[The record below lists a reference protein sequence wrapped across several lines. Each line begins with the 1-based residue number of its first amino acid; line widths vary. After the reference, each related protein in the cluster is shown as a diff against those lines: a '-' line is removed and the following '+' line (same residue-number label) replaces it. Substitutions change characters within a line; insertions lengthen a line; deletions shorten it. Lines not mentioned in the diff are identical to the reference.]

1 MAGSGI
7 NLGNAYVSVSGSF
20 DGLGKGIAK
29 QLGAATSSGG
39 KQITSGLGGAF
50 KTVGKIGA
58 GAIGVAAGALSGI
71 AAKGGIN
78 RALQIENAQAKLT
91 GLGHSAKDTSA
102 IMADALKSVKGTAYG
117 LGDAATVAAQLSAA
131 GVKSGTEMQQNL
143 KAVADTAAISGRSL
157 SDIGTIFGSV
167 AARGKLQGDDM
178 LQLMSS
184 GVPVLQLLS
193 KQTGKSSAEISA
205 MVSKGQIDFATFSK
219 AMEAGMGGAAQAS
232 GKTFT
237 GALDNV
243 KAALGRLG
251 ANAATPVL
259 ASLKDVFNASI
270 PAIDGFNTALTPAF
284 KALDSGLSKVTPAI
298 TAGIG
303 KLPAAFTTVSKKV
316 TDLKASF
323 SGMGAGMSAGLVG
336 ALVPLAG
343 LLPKLAGGLP
353 LVGGKLAGLLGPLK
367 MLTGP
372 VGIVAGLF
380 VSAAATSSTFR
391 ASIGTLLSTVGASIT
406 TMGKTLMPVV
416 QNLATTLM
424 PVLQTVFQSLVSV
437 VTRLV
442 VAFTPLIAAI
452 FPLLGRLIASLMPAI
467 TSIVTVLG
475 AALVGI
481 ISRTMPLITTAIQA
495 LIPILIQ
502 VVSAILP
509 VAVSLIN
516 ALVPVFSALIGAI
529 APLIPQLVGALLP
542 VLVSLVQTV
551 LPVVVML
558 LRALAPV
565 FTALI
570 VAIAPIIPQLIGAL
584 MPVFMQL
591 VTSLL
596 PPILSLI
603 RALAPVFVML
613 VAAIAP
619 LIPQLVSALLPVILQ
634 LVRMALPPLTMGIRQ
649 VGTWFT
655 FLVNNV
661 LIPYVLPILRVLI
674 RVIASVVSTVISM
687 VGAVVSWFV
696 NFKTNAM
703 KPISDL
709 WAGIKRKFSDGKAS
723 VQRLAG
729 NMRDSVMRVFSD
741 FKKKAGDIFGKIVDV
756 IGKAWDG
763 IKNVVKAPIR
773 FVVNTVINDGIV
785 SAIRKIQG
793 FFGVKGKNQLQ
804 RLSLPKGFRA
814 GGPTGNVGVNDV
826 AGVVHGREFV
836 MDAKT
841 TRRAGGAAGM
851 EAIRRAVNSGAMPGF
866 KSGGY
871 VGGSGRLTALASS
884 RINAAAQSLGW
895 ILQMAQLGWRPH
907 TSYSGTSH
915 QGDAVDVSGP
925 AGGTRLWSIRDALRR
940 QNWAAWVRG
949 PKQNYSWHVHA
960 IPLAGA
966 GTAAGSA
973 LYQRQAYAAGGDG
986 LHGMSTPDVYA
997 KPSGSGG
1004 SWLSQAVSAVVS
1016 FADQMKD
1023 KAKSVFGAINPM
1035 EFIKSKFK
1043 SLSDS
1048 AAKGIGGGGWGATL
1062 AKLPMT
1068 LMGNAVSWA
1077 RGKWDSF
1084 IKAGDQSGTPGKSG
1098 NAESWRS
1105 MVAQA
1110 LKITGI
1116 GGGKSDEDKWL
1127 RQIMSESSG
1136 NPNLIQ
1142 SSALR
1147 DINVRNGDPARGL
1160 VQVPGV
1166 TWADF
1171 GKDQGPFLS
1180 NWMNPLK
1187 NLIVGMR
1194 AAFAQ
1199 HGGARWRNVI
1209 GFGHGYAGG
1218 TSFVPFDMLSPV
1230 GERGMELI
1238 AGPQVRA
1245 LQRGSQVL
1253 SNADTR
1259 ALLGGSSGPMRVT
1272 GQLDITEDGKA
1283 TLYGWMVD
1291 AMEDRE
1297 SMMARIGA

>member
-1 MAGSGI
+1 
-7 NLGNAYVSVSGSF
+7 
-20 DGLGKGIAK
+20 
-29 QLGAATSSGG
+29 
-39 KQITSGLGGAF
+39 
-50 KTVGKIGA
+50 
-58 GAIGVAAGALSGI
+58 
-71 AAKGGIN
+71 
-78 RALQIENAQAKLT
+78 
-91 GLGHSAKDTSA
+91 
-102 IMADALKSVKGTAYG
+102 
-117 LGDAATVAAQLSAA
+117 
-131 GVKSGTEMQQNL
+131 
-143 KAVADTAAISGRSL
+143 
-157 SDIGTIFGSV
+157 
-167 AARGKLQGDDM
+167 
-178 LQLMSS
+178 
-184 GVPVLQLLS
+184 
-193 KQTGKSSAEISA
+193 
-205 MVSKGQIDFATFSK
+205 
-219 AMEAGMGGAAQAS
+219 
-232 GKTFT
+232 
-237 GALDNV
+237 
-243 KAALGRLG
+243 
-251 ANAATPVL
+251 
-259 ASLKDVFNASI
+259 
-270 PAIDGFNTALTPAF
+270 
-284 KALDSGLSKVTPAI
+284 
-298 TAGIG
+298 
-303 KLPAAFTTVSKKV
+303 
-316 TDLKASF
+316 
-323 SGMGAGMSAGLVG
+323 
-336 ALVPLAG
+336 
-343 LLPKLAGGLP
+343 
-353 LVGGKLAGLLGPLK
+353 
-367 MLTGP
+367 
-372 VGIVAGLF
+372 
-380 VSAAATSSTFR
+380 
-391 ASIGTLLSTVGASIT
+391 
-406 TMGKTLMPVV
+406 
-416 QNLATTLM
+416 
-424 PVLQTVFQSLVSV
+424 
-437 VTRLV
+437 
-442 VAFTPLIAAI
+442 
-452 FPLLGRLIASLMPAI
+452 
-467 TSIVTVLG
+467 
-475 AALVGI
+475 
-481 ISRTMPLITTAIQA
+481 
-495 LIPILIQ
+495 
-502 VVSAILP
+502 
-509 VAVSLIN
+509 
-516 ALVPVFSALIGAI
+516 
-529 APLIPQLVGALLP
+529 
-542 VLVSLVQTV
+542 
-551 LPVVVML
+551 
-558 LRALAPV
+558 
-565 FTALI
+565 
-570 VAIAPIIPQLIGAL
+570 
-584 MPVFMQL
+584 
-591 VTSLL
+591 
-596 PPILSLI
+596 
-603 RALAPVFVML
+603 
-613 VAAIAP
+613 
-619 LIPQLVSALLPVILQ
+619 
-634 LVRMALPPLTMGIRQ
+634 MGIRQ

-741 FKKKAGDIFGKIVDV
+741 FKKKAGDIFGKIVDA

-785 SAIRKIQG
+785 SAVRKIQG
-793 FFGVKGKNQLQ
+793 FFGVAGKNQLQ
-804 RLSLPKGFRA
+804 RLSLPKGFKT
-814 GGPTGNVGVNDV
+814 GGYTGVGSADSV
-826 AGVVHGREFV
+826 AGVVHRGEYVLTKSETQRMGGRFGV
-836 MDAKT
+836 
-841 TRRAGGAAGM
+841 
-851 EAIRRAVNSGAMPGF
+851 EAWKRAVPGF
-866 KSGGY
+866 KNGGY

-915 QGDAVDVSGP
+915 QGDAVDVAGP

-949 PKQNYSWHVHA
+949 PKQGYSWHVHA

-973 LYQRQAYAAGGDG
+973 IYQRSAYAAGGDG

-1023 KAKSVFGAINPM
+1023 KAKSVFGALNPM

-1043 SLSDS
+1043 SISDS

-1209 GFGHGYAGG
+1209 GFGHGYASG

-1245 LQRGSQVL
+1245 LTRGSQVL

-1259 ALLGGSSGPMRVT
+1259 ALLGGASGPMRVT

-1297 SMMARIGA
+1297 SMMARIGR